1 MSKSSLLRLGL
12 LGLIWGSVFLW
23 IKITGYGFS
32 PVQMV
37 FARLALGA
45 LVLLAVVWSRGQ
57 RLPTGATLW
66 GHLLVAA
73 FLGNALPWTLFAW
86 GEQSAS
92 SSVAGVINSTTPV
105 WTVVVA
111 LLWRQERRLGG
122 WRALGLALGMAG
134 TVLIAAP
141 WHAGNTNSTA
151 GIIAFTVGTVS
162 LGASFAYMGRFLAG
176 RGLPPLVLAA
186 SQLTAGTLLMV
197 PALPFGGLRAIDLR
211 LDAVLGLLVLGV
223 VCTGLAYVLNF
234 QLIVRE
240 GGTVASTVTYL
251 FPPVSVLLGAIVL
264 GEPLGWPV
272 LAGAGLVLAAIY
284 FVRRKPVA
292 PASAAVPAPGGAGA
306 ASGASAASGA
316 AAAAADA
323 RG

>member
-1 MSKSSLLRLGL
+1 VSKASLLRLGL

-45 LVLLAVVWSRGQ
+45 LVLLAICYSRGL
-57 RLPTGATLW
+57 RLPRGGALW

-105 WTVVVA
+105 WALVVA

-122 WRALGLALGMAG
+122 WRALGLVLGFAG
-134 TVLIAAP
+134 TLLIAAP
-141 WHAGNTNSTA
+141 WHTGTANSTS

-162 LGASFAYMGRFLAG
+162 LGASFAYMGRFLAR
-176 RGLPPLVLAA
+176 RGLPPLTLAA
-186 SQLTAGTLLMV
+186 AQLSAGTLLMI
-197 PALPFGGLRAIDLR
+197 PALPFGGLRAVHLR

-223 VCTGLAYVLNF
+223 ICTGLAYVLNF

-272 LAGAGLVLAAIY
+272 LAGAALILTAIY
-284 FVRRKPVA
+284 FVRRKPVTA
-292 PASAAVPAPGGAGA
+292 TPPAQAVPAQPAPA
-306 ASGASAASGA
+306 APAPPAEVP
-316 AAAAADA
+316 
-323 RG
+323 R